1 MRKNTHSKIKM
12 EEINKTIM
20 NLGIDMTFRDKIMR
34 IRASKTIKPR
44 LIRTR
49 LGIKTTYDRI

>member
-34 IRASKTIKPR
+34 ALEHQKP
-44 LIRTR
+44 
-49 LGIKTTYDRI
+49 